1 MNLSVSRVDMVKT
14 RQHWP
19 SDLPFAPA
27 HVIPRK
33 DKNNWF
39 VLAAP
44 LLPGAKPKWYQ
55 TNSDEYIRIPLFPYI
70 LNSEADLAFAFML
83 QLGLS
88 CAAYFPGKVSDF
100 HVVTGVPVEMAYD
113 SNNADLQHLE
123 YWVGFCV
130 VITGDK

>member
-1 MNLSVSRVDMVKT
+1 MNVSISRVDMGKT

-19 SDLPFAPA
+19 SDKPFAPA
-27 HVIPRK
+27 HIIPRN
-33 DKNNWF
+33 DKNNWI

-44 LLPGAKPKWYQ
+44 ITPGEEPQWYQ
-55 TNSDEYIRIPLFPYI
+55 TLSDEYIRVPLFPYL
-70 LNSEADLAFAFML
+70 LNPEADLAFAFML

-88 CAAYFPGKVSDF
+88 CAAYFPGRVAGF

-113 SNNADLQHLE
+113 GNNTQLKHLE

-130 VITGDK
+130 VLQGDK